1 MWPAPITPFMR
12 ATSAAQ
18 PTNASSSGSLYD
30 TAVKRWYSTNAS
42 AIGPAS
48 SGRRKQNTR
57 SHGTNT
63 SSNTVRV
70 SSILCFDDAGYSHGW
85 RSPAEYGLTY
95 IDRPGVPG
103 ATANAL
109 AEPASS

>member
-1 MWPAPITPFMR
+1 MR
-12 ATSAAQ
+12 AISAAH

-63 SSNTVRV
+63 SSNTVSV
-70 SSILCFDDAGYSHGW
+70 SSILCRDDAGDSHGW

-95 IDRPGVPG
+95 IEKPWVSGGSAKAP
-103 ATANAL
+103 
-109 AEPASS
+109 E